1 MNRIIL
7 AICAITTIVFNSF
20 GQAPEAFKYQ
30 AVIRDASGAILTNQA
45 VGIQFTIRQGSI
57 NGSAVY
63 TESHS
68 STTNTYGLVNLEI
81 GNGAST
87 DDFTT
92 IDWASNGPFYI
103 ETAVDATG
111 GTSYST
117 MGTSQ
122 FMSVPYALYAKK
134 SGPNGTSD
142 QTMYHDGTNWVSTN
156 NLSNNGTTVSTNQD
170 MLINGLTIGHGGG
183 GYMFNTANGYQ
194 ALFSNTT
201 GDVNT
206 AIGSEALFS
215 NTTGSVNT
223 AIGNEALYSNTTG
236 SYNTANGYAA
246 LFLNTTGYNNTA
258 NGYQALSANTT
269 GHRNTAN
276 GYRALRSNTTGS
288 YNTAN
293 GTFALYSNMSGY
305 DNTANGA
312 RALYFNTTGSY
323 NTANGHEALYLNTTG
338 YNNTS
343 NGCQALRSNTTGYH
357 NTAIGYWADVTSGN
371 LQNATAIGANAYV
384 DESNK
389 IQLGNTSVTSV
400 ATSGA
405 LTTGAVTYPNIDGT
419 AGQLLT
425 TDGLGTVSWTTFT
438 GGGATGPQG
447 PAGADGIDGIDGND
461 GAIGPQGPI
470 GVTGPQGG
478 PGIQGP
484 QGPQGPAGANG
495 IDGIDGNDGAIGP
508 QGPIGVTGPQGDPG
522 IQGTQGPAGA
532 DGIDGNDGAPGP
544 QGPIGVTGPQGD
556 PGIQGPQGPQ
566 GPAGADGIDGASGPQ
581 GPTGSNG
588 GTGGYITA
596 YSATVQGGSNFIQ
609 GQAVIDN
616 TAWNA
621 GGPLRM
627 WLSGEG
633 YIWSAAPQT
642 VDLEVSQTVLSS
654 YRSAVLNQG
663 GGDLFFRI
671 FESDAPHEVN
681 YYRVVNSDINFAA
694 VSNGLSGGQYL
705 SEVFYIGGSGKTSFT
720 KPTFGWSM
728 PGNEGATGQQGP
740 SGSVVSAGTGI
751 DVTGSGAAGN
761 PYVVSSTSPTYS
773 IGLWPELGGYVFRV
787 SPDGK
792 HGLVAETQDQIISA
806 TWFEAQNVISEPAN
820 HSVDGQVFSDWRMPT
835 KYELNEM
842 FIQRFDIGGFNTN
855 LSTGGYYW
863 SSTEN
868 DNNSSFNQL
877 FSIGNVY
884 TTGKPSSLYVRS
896 IRAF

>member
-1 MNRIIL
+1 M
-7 AICAITTIVFNSF
+7 
-20 GQAPEAFKYQ
+20 
-30 AVIRDASGAILTNQA
+30 
-45 VGIQFTIRQGSI
+45 
-57 NGSAVY
+57 
-63 TESHS
+63 
-68 STTNTYGLVNLEI
+68 
-81 GNGAST
+81 
-87 DDFTT
+87 
-92 IDWASNGPFYI
+92 
-103 ETAVDATG
+103 
-111 GTSYST
+111 
-117 MGTSQ
+117 
-122 FMSVPYALYAKK
+122 
-134 SGPNGTSD
+134 
-142 QTMYHDGTNWVSTN
+142 
-156 NLSNNGTTVSTNQD
+156 
-170 MLINGLTIGHGGG
+170 
-183 GYMFNTANGYQ
+183 
-194 ALFSNTT
+194 
-201 GDVNT
+201 
-206 AIGSEALFS
+206 
-215 NTTGSVNT
+215 
-223 AIGNEALYSNTTG
+223 
-236 SYNTANGYAA
+236 
-246 LFLNTTGYNNTA
+246 
-258 NGYQALSANTT
+258 
-269 GHRNTAN
+269 
-276 GYRALRSNTTGS
+276 
-288 YNTAN
+288 
-293 GTFALYSNMSGY
+293 
-305 DNTANGA
+305 
-312 RALYFNTTGSY
+312 
-323 NTANGHEALYLNTTG
+323 
-338 YNNTS
+338 
-343 NGCQALRSNTTGYH
+343 
-357 NTAIGYWADVTSGN
+357 TSGN
-371 LQNATAIGANAYV
+371 LQNATAIGANANV
-384 DESNK
+384 DASNK
-389 IQLGNTSVTSV
+389 IQLGSTSVTSV

-470 GVTGPQGG
+470 GVTGPQGD

-484 QGPQGPAGANG
+484 QGPQGPAGA
-495 IDGIDGNDGAIGP
+495 DGIDGNDGAPGP

-522 IQGTQGPAGA
+522 IQGPQGTQGPAGA
-532 DGIDGNDGAPGP
+532 DGIDGIDGNDGAPGP

-566 GPAGADGIDGASGPQ
+566 GPAGADGIDGIDGNDGATGPQ

-588 GTGGYITA
+588 GTGGYVTA
-596 YSATVQGGSNFIQ
+596 YNATVQGGSNFIQ

-751 DVTGSGAAGN
+751 DVTGSGASGN

-820 HSVDGQVFSDWRMPT
+820 HSVDGQVFSDWRMPS

-896 IRAF
+896 VRAF